1 MAGSIRDAADCR
13 VNDAACVLDALFPK
27 RNRTGG
33 DPITCR
39 DVSRFF
45 DTIDLYMPTSEWGRN
60 ADALFEGGR
69 TNRTL
74 QKCQTSCETGNFQ
87 GCRIVTPPEYEAP
100 TASNMSNGQTGPKT
114 APTGRPDQGFVMS
127 DDFVIE
133 EVAMTSDAAADQDDK
148 QRQDKR
154 FVKSSGS
161 YDFERTR
168 KKRTPKPLSIQTAA
182 LYAVAGVGLAYL
194 IRGQRKG

>member
-1 MAGSIRDAADCR
+1 
-13 VNDAACVLDALFPK
+13 
-27 RNRTGG
+27 
-33 DPITCR
+33 
-39 DVSRFF
+39 
-45 DTIDLYMPTSEWGRN
+45 
-60 ADALFEGGR
+60 
-69 TNRTL
+69 
-74 QKCQTSCETGNFQ
+74 
-87 GCRIVTPPEYEAP
+87 
-100 TASNMSNGQTGPKT
+100 
-114 APTGRPDQGFVMS
+114 MS